1 MSYWSEN
8 PEKYDEIELTAVLN
22 MILDQATEVGDT
34 PDEVQLRDRLE
45 VVQQRGRGIWDEM
58 TRDAQSYIEVGESA
72 FWGSMGR

>member
-1 MSYWSEN
+1 MSYFSEN
-8 PEKYDEIELTAVLN
+8 PEKWDDIELTAVLN

>member
-45 VVQQRGRGIWDEM
+45 VVQQRGRGIWDALCG
-58 TRDAQSYIEVGESA
+58 DAHNYIEAGESA

>member
-8 PEKYDEIELTAVLN
+8 PEKWDDIELTAVLN

-45 VVQQRGRGIWDEM
+45 VVQMRGRGIWDEM
-58 TRDAQSYIEVGESA
+58 TSDAQNYIVAGESA
-72 FWGSMGR
+72 FWGSMAR

>member
-8 PEKYDEIELTAVLN
+8 PEKYEEIELTAVLN

-45 VVQQRGRGIWDEM
+45 VVQMRGRGIWDEM
-58 TRDAQSYIEVGESA
+58 TSDAQNYIVAGESA
-72 FWGSMGR
+72 FWGSMAR

>member
-8 PEKYDEIELTAVLN
+8 PEKWDDIELTGVLN

>member
-8 PEKYDEIELTAVLN
+8 PEIYEEIELTAVLN

-34 PDEVQLRDRLE
+34 PDEMQLRDRLE

-58 TRDAQSYIEVGESA
+58 TRDAESYIEVGESA
-72 FWGSMGR
+72 FWGSMAR

>member
-8 PEKYDEIELTAVLN
+8 PEKYEEIELTGVLN

-58 TRDAQSYIEVGESA
+58 TSDAQNYIEAGEA
-72 FWGSMGR
+72 AHWGSMGR

>member
-8 PEKYDEIELTAVLN
+8 PEKYDEIELTAVVN
-22 MILDQATEVGDT
+22 MIMDQAQEVGET

-58 TRDAQSYIEVGESA
+58 TKDAAGYVSAGEA
-72 FWGSMGR
+72 EHWAGLAR

>member
-8 PEKYDEIELTAVLN
+8 PEKYEEIELTAVLN

-34 PDEVQLRDRLE
+34 PAEMQLRDRLE
-45 VVQQRGRGIWDEM
+45 VVHQRGRGIWDEM
-58 TRDAQSYIEVGESA
+58 TSDAQNSIEAGESA